1 MGKFVYHN
9 NKLSQRVLIYL
20 LIVSV
25 FLSLASTALQVYS
38 DYKDDIASLQQRFNN
53 IRTSY
58 IPSMATSLW
67 DFNKPLMEQQIKGI
81 VDLPDI
87 SYVKIIT
94 DLGNEHEFGDSSVV
108 EQKIF
113 VEYKIVYGDNEIGQ
127 LQVYA
132 DYEDIYERLKDKA
145 GFILTSEFIQTFIVA
160 FCILFV
166 VHWLITRHLYQITE
180 YAQELASHNLDQ
192 ALVLDN
198 RPESKDELDFLVDAI
213 NEMREKIKTDI
224 IKLEDAENALIK
236 LNGELEIKVFDRTAK
251 LEESNVQLKK
261 TIDDLTL
268 AQDQLVQSEKMASLG
283 QLVAGV
289 AHEVNTPLG
298 ICVTSITAQREKV
311 ESLKKAVENQELT
324 KSQLSDTLDMLSEYQ
339 QIIERSLNK
348 SVELIRGF
356 KSVAVE
362 QHTDPELK
370 INLAQHVNDVVNT
383 VSTMFKRKKYK
394 ITVNVD
400 ENFDFVTFPSA
411 WNQILTNFLMNSHI
425 HGFENQDQGEIAIS
439 FVENNGFLT
448 LTYTDNGNGI
458 SSDVKKRIFDPF
470 VTTKRGQGG
479 SGLGLNIV
487 FNLVHSKL
495 GGSIT
500 CPERDIGCCFVVK
513 VPVDYVAIQQTKR
526 LEDSKTQLKDKL
538 ATKSS

>member
-1 MGKFVYHN
+1 MAYELYFLKLRMSKFFYNN
-9 NKLSQRVLIYL
+9 NKLSQRVLLYL
-20 LIVSV
+20 LLVSI
-25 FLSLASTALQVYS
+25 FLSVASTAVQVYS
-38 DYKDDIASLQQRFNN
+38 DYKDDIESLQQRFDN

-87 SYVKIIT
+87 SYARVVT
-94 DLGNEHEFGDSSVV
+94 DLGNEHEFGDANVV
-108 EQKIF
+108 DQQIF
-113 VEYKIVYGDNEIGQ
+113 VEYKIVYGDNEIGT
-127 LQVYA
+127 LEVYA
-132 DYEDIYERLKDKA
+132 DYQDIYARLKDKA

-160 FCILFV
+160 FSILFI
-166 VHWLITRHLYQITE
+166 VHWLVTRHLYQITE
-180 YAQELASHNLDQ
+180 YAQRLASHNLDEE
-192 ALVLDN
+192 LVLEN

-213 NEMREKIKTDI
+213 NEMREKIKNDI
-224 IKLEDAENALIK
+224 IKLEDAENALLK
-236 LNGELEIKVFDRTAK
+236 LNGELEVKVFDRTSK
-251 LEESNVQLKK
+251 LEHSNEQLKQSL
-261 TIDDLTL
+261 DNLTL

-311 ESLKKAVENQELT
+311 EALKEAVDKQELT
-324 KSQLSDTLDMLSEYQ
+324 KTQLSSTLDILTEYQ

-370 INLAQHVNDVVNT
+370 VNLAQHVNDVVNT
-383 VSTMFKRKKYK
+383 VRTMFKRKKYH
-394 ITVNVD
+394 INIDVD
-400 ENFDFVTFPSA
+400 EDFEFVTFPSA

-425 HGFENQDQGEIAIS
+425 HGFEKKDEGEISIE
-439 FVENNGFLT
+439 FRENKGYLT
-448 LTYTDNGNGI
+448 LTYRDNGSGI
-458 SSDVKKRIFDPF
+458 SNDVKKRIFDPF

-487 FNLVHSKL
+487 FNLVNSKL
-495 GGSIT
+495 GGSIS
-500 CPERDIGCCFVVK
+500 CPETDVGCCFVVK
-513 VPVDYVAIQQTKR
+513 VPIDYVSTLHHKQQQ
-526 LEDSKTQLKDKL
+526 S
-538 ATKSS
+538 